1 MDEFNLNDY
10 RTVVKRRKWTFL
22 LPAFAVF
29 VLVALVAY
37 LLPPVYR
44 SEALVQIEEPEIPR
58 EVIDASSTVF
68 ADQRIQQIQQKMT
81 TMQNL
86 VDIVTKLSLYE
97 TKRRKVPMTTVIEDM
112 RESIHLEL
120 VSAEFS
126 NPQMANVAAREMM
139 GAMAFTLSFEHENPA
154 TAQRVASELLTRFLE
169 EDAKVRHE
177 KTKET
182 TEFLKAEAA
191 RLEAEIAEHEQR
203 IAAFKAE
210 NAGSLPEDMPFNMQ
224 MTERANRDVM
234 EIGRRIAVLNER
246 RGSLRGQLAHL
257 DPYARVLADGQLLV
271 APSTQLNALRAKFT
285 TLSSRYGP
293 DHPDV
298 AKMRREIA
306 ALEAEVG
313 GDPAGGLQA
322 QIEDVERQLAAAQ
335 GKYSETHPD
344 VKNLHRQLAALKDE
358 RAALPPSTGQKQP
371 ELPDNPAYLQV
382 QAQLEAVEN
391 EYQSLLN
398 QRKEAIRQQNAYELR
413 LRQTPTVE
421 RGFSALKR
429 NYENLVLRYRELTER
444 RMAAETAE
452 AVQMERKAERLAI
465 IEPPDLPETPAKPP
479 RKLILGL
486 GFVLAIGCGIGC
498 VTLAEAFSGA
508 VQGSRQIEALTG
520 QMPLVTVPYI
530 QSNVERNRR
539 RLGLGFAVIAFVGLV
554 AAGAWAVDTYV
565 LSLDVL
571 WQVAL
576 RKLGLSDLATSLAN
590 IWPLGTDGRGG

>member
-10 RTVVKRRKWTFL
+10 RTVLKRRKGTFL

-37 LLPPVYR
+37 LLPPAYR
-44 SEALVQIEEPEIPR
+44 STALVQIEEPEIPR
-58 EVIDASSTVF
+58 EVIDVSTTVF

-86 VDIVTKLSLYE
+86 VDIVTKLNLYE
-97 TKRRKVPMTTVIEDM
+97 KKRRKVPMTTVVEDM
-112 RESIHLEL
+112 RKSISLEL

-154 TAQRVASELLTRFLE
+154 TSQRVASELLTRFLE

-191 RLEAEIAEHEQR
+191 RLESEIAEHEHK

-210 NAGSLPEDMPFNMQ
+210 HAGSMPEDMPFNMQ
-224 MTERANRDVM
+224 MAERANRDAM
-234 EIGRRIAVLNER
+234 EIGRHLGLLSER

-257 DPYARVLADGQLLV
+257 DPYARVVADGQLLV

-306 ALEAEVG
+306 ALEAEVS
-313 GDPAGGLQA
+313 GDPANGLLA

-335 GKYSETHPD
+335 GKYSATHPD
-344 VKNLHRQLAALKDE
+344 VKRLQRQLAALEEE
-358 RAALPPSTGQKQP
+358 RAARPQPTGQKPP

-382 QAQLEAVEN
+382 QAQLEAVES
-391 EYQSLLN
+391 EYQALLN
-398 QRKEAIRQQNAYELR
+398 QRKEASRQQNTYELR
-413 LRQTPTVE
+413 LRQAPTVE
-421 RGFSALKR
+421 REFAALKR
-429 NYENLVLRYRELTER
+429 NYDNLVLRYRELTDR

-498 VTLAEAFSGA
+498 VTLAEAFSSA

-520 QMPLVTVPYI
+520 QMPLVVVPYI
-530 QSNVERNRR
+530 QSTAERNWRR
-539 RLGLGFAVIAFVGLV
+539 VGLGFAVIAFVGLV

-576 RKLGLSDLATSLAN
+576 RKLGLSEFVTSLAN
-590 IWPLGTDGRGG
+590 IWPQGTGGRGG